1 MPGQELP
8 DIGDLLFGMVNT
20 KRIEIEEDPMGKVE
34 IGGAALDDKA
44 DQFLIAEI
52 LLDDHEGDDLRDEV
66 LDVITLVV
74 AVDYWVD
81 SFGGEQLV
89 NPR

>member
-20 KRIEIEEDPMGKVE
+20 KRIKIEEDPMGKVE

-44 DQFLIAEI
+44 D
-52 LLDDHEGDDLRDEV
+52 
-66 LDVITLVV
+66 
-74 AVDYWVD
+74 
-81 SFGGEQLV
+81 
-89 NPR
+89 

>member
-44 DQFLIAEI
+44 D
-52 LLDDHEGDDLRDEV
+52 
-66 LDVITLVV
+66 
-74 AVDYWVD
+74 
-81 SFGGEQLV
+81 
-89 NPR
+89 